1 MLAVYSYYE
10 ITIYIK
16 RNYTSFICIDVNLPD
31 IYVCVCVFVC
41 VCVCSYAFAHIS
53 VCVYAVMHLPI

>member
-16 RNYTSFICIDVNLPD
+16 PNYTSFICIDVNLPD
-31 IYVCVCVFVC
+31 IYVCVCV
-41 VCVCSYAFAHIS
+41 CVCSYAFAHINNS
-53 VCVYAVMHLPI
+53 YVCNAAYENICS